1 MNEADLARGAA
12 GSSTK
17 ADTRS
22 EEALRRSEARYRAL
36 VEASSQAVWSWS
48 PLTGEGEFDQTQR
61 WWEEITGQT
70 VAEQNR
76 DTTAWLEVVHPE
88 DREAAGLAWGN
99 ALTSGI
105 KYEIEYRVRERNQG
119 WRHIQARGIPIRGAD
134 GTVREWVGTLDDIT
148 DRRRAESELQISE
161 ARFRRLASAG
171 IIGVIRWDLDQSLI
185 LDANDEFLRMTGYN
199 RADLKSGRLNFRTMT
214 PPEWTSRNELGI
226 RNLRETGI
234 GGAYEKEYFRKD
246 GSRVPV
252 IIVGVRFEDNSR
264 EGMSFVM
271 DISEQKRTQRELA
284 DREEL
289 LRLATQAAELG
300 IWMWHPAE
308 DRVVWKNDRPYE
320 IFGLDPSSGPVN
332 ASRFLTEFVHPDDA
346 ESFRAAVNSAIETRS
361 RFYFLGRMRRADG
374 DMRWVEFTGLSVQTD
389 DSESLRMQGT
399 AADVTAAK
407 RVEAENRQLLLE
419 VEAERTRLA
428 DVFRHT
434 PSFTCVLRGPEHVFE
449 RANDRYHELVG
460 GRDLIGRTVRE
471 ALPEVEG
478 QGFFEILDKV
488 YRTGAQ
494 FVGTGERVLIRRAG
508 VLDERILD
516 FVYQPLRDADGA
528 VSGIIVQ
535 GIDFTERH
543 RAEADL
549 IRVTSESERRQ
560 RLFETALSN
569 TPDLIFVFDLDH
581 RFTYANEAL
590 LTMWGRSWE
599 EAIGKNCLE
608 LGYEP
613 WQAALHESEIDRVV
627 ATKLPIQGEVP
638 FTGTH
643 GRRVYDYI
651 FAPVF
656 GASGEV
662 EAVAGTARDT
672 TDRKEMEV
680 ALREQDRKKD
690 DFIALLA
697 HELRNPLAPIR
708 NGLQVIGM
716 TQDESVRQRSQ
727 AIMRRQLAH
736 MVRLI
741 DDLLDV
747 SRISRNKMEL
757 RRARVSLADI
767 VSSAVE
773 TAQPAIDEAGHEL
786 LVTLPTRPVLLDA
799 DLTRLA
805 QVFSNLLTNSAK
817 YTGPGGKISLSAER
831 GENMVSVTVSDSGIG
846 IPQESLPTIF
856 DMFSQVDRSIE
867 RSTGGLGIGL
877 ALVKGLV
884 EMHGGKV
891 SAFSEGQGQGSTFVV
906 TLPSLP
912 EESEVGE
919 HKFEIDLSTG
929 VGRRILVVDDNRD
942 GADSLALMLELAG
955 NKVARA
961 YDGLEA
967 LQVAKSFRPQ
977 IVLMD
982 VGMPQLNG
990 LEATRQ
996 LRAEE
1001 WGRNIA
1007 IIALTGWGQD
1017 SDKQRTRD
1025 AGCDGHLVKP
1035 VALTDLE
1042 LLLTTLKAK

>member
-1 MNEADLARGAA
+1 MNEADLARVAA
-12 GSSTK
+12 KSSMQT
-17 ADTRS
+17 DTRS
-22 EEALRRSEARYRAL
+22 EEALRQSEARYRAL
-36 VEASSQAVWSWS
+36 VEATSQAVWSWS
-48 PLTGEGEFDQTQR
+48 PHTGEGDFNQTQR
-61 WWEEITGQT
+61 WWEEITGQS

-76 DTTAWLEVVHPE
+76 NITAWLEVVHPD
-88 DREAAGLAWGN
+88 DREAAGVAWGS
-99 ALTSGI
+99 ALTLGI
-105 KYEIEYRVRERNQG
+105 KYEIEYRVRERGQG
-119 WRHIQARGIPIRGAD
+119 WRHIHARGIPIRDTNGS
-134 GTVREWVGTLDDIT
+134 VREWVGTLDDIT
-148 DRRRAESELQISE
+148 DRRRAEVELRNSE
-161 ARFRRLASAG
+161 ARFRRLTSAG
-171 IIGVIRWDLDQSLI
+171 IIGVIQWDLDQSLI
-185 LDANDEFLRMTGYN
+185 LDANDEFLRMTGYD
-199 RADLKSGRLNFRTMT
+199 RADLAAGQLNFRKMT
-214 PPEWTSRNELGI
+214 PPEWTSRNEIGI
-226 RNLRETGI
+226 RHLRETGI

-252 IIVGVRFEDNSR
+252 IIVGVRFEDNPR
-264 EGMSFVM
+264 EGMSYVL
-271 DISEQKRTQRELA
+271 DITEQKRNERELA
-284 DREEL
+284 EREEL

-332 ASRFLTEFVHPDDA
+332 ASRFLAEFVHPDDA
-346 ESFRAAVNSAIETRS
+346 EAFQAAVSAAIQTRS
-361 RFYFLGRMRRADG
+361 RFYFLGRLRRTDG
-374 DMRWVEFTGLSVQTD
+374 DIRWVEFMGLSVQD
-389 DSESLRMQGT
+389 DDAAPLRMQGT
-399 AADVTAAK
+399 AADVTATK
-407 RVEAENRQLLLE
+407 RAEAENRRLLLE
-419 VEAERTRLA
+419 VESERRRLA
-428 DVFRHT
+428 DVFQHA
-434 PSFTCVLRGPEHVFE
+434 PSCMCVLRCPEHFCE

-460 GRDLIGRTVRE
+460 GRDLIGRSVRE

-478 QGFFEILDKV
+478 QGFFEFLDRV
-488 YRTGAQ
+488 YHTGAQ
-494 FVGTGERVLIRRAG
+494 FVGTGERVLIRRDG
-508 VLDERILD
+508 LLDERFLD
-516 FVYQPLRDADGA
+516 FVYQPLRDAGGA

-535 GIDFTERH
+535 GIDFTGRH
-543 RAEADL
+543 RAEANL

-560 RLFETALSN
+560 RLFEAALSN

-613 WQAALHESEIDRVV
+613 WQAAQHEAEIDRVV
-627 ATKLPIQGEVP
+627 ATKQPIQGEVP
-638 FTGTH
+638 FNGTH
-643 GRRVYDYI
+643 GRRMYDYI

-656 GASGEV
+656 GSSGEV

-672 TDRKEMEV
+672 TDRKEMEL

-708 NGLQVIGM
+708 NGLKVIGM
-716 TQDESVRQRSQ
+716 TQDPSVRERSQ
-727 AIMRRQLAH
+727 AIMGRQLAH

-757 RRARVSLADI
+757 RRSRVSLADI
-767 VSSAVE
+767 VNSAVE

-786 LVTLPTRPVLLDA
+786 LLTLPTRAVLLDA

-817 YTGPGGKISLSAER
+817 YTGQGGKIWLSAER
-831 GENMVSVTVSDSGIG
+831 RDAEVTVTVRDTGIG
-846 IPQESLPTIF
+846 IPPEALPTIF

-891 SAFSEGQGQGSTFVV
+891 SVSSEGQGHGSTFVV

-912 EESEVGE
+912 DELNASEHTFESHLTSG
-919 HKFEIDLSTG
+919 ST
-929 VGRRILVVDDNRD
+929 RRILVVDDNRD
-942 GADSLALMLELAG
+942 GADSLALMLELVG
-955 NKVARA
+955 NEVATA

-967 LQVAKSFRPQ
+967 LEIARTFRPQ
-977 IVLMD
+977 IILMD
-982 VGMPQLNG
+982 VGMPRLNG
-990 LEATRQ
+990 LEATRL
-996 LRAEE
+996 LRCEE
-1001 WGRNIA
+1001 WGQTIA

-1017 SDKQRTRD
+1017 SDKQRTKD

-1035 VALTDLE
+1035 VAMTDLE
-1042 LLLTTLKAK
+1042 LLLTTLKVK